1 MKHRILLVDA
11 ERRSVRV
18 LSVALRSAGYGVRIA
33 GNGLQ
38 ALDKID
44 AAIPDVIV
52 SDSQLPKLD
61 GYGLVEKVKANPE
74 TENIPILLLTSR
86 GTSEDRE
93 RGRRLGVSDY
103 LPKPVFVRELLACI
117 GLLIAR
123 SARAKM
129 AASITTTRTG
139 RFSGS
144 TRDVSVVDLLQT
156 FELLRE
162 SGIARLLRGTEAAEI
177 YFRDGRAVDAR
188 LGRLRGEQAI
198 YAALL
203 WSEAALDVEFRSVKK
218 EDVIDR
224 SVGTLLVEGMRRV
237 DAWGHIYEQLRP
249 LTNAVETDQA
259 RLLEQIASRLSD
271 GKALSAERGNA
282 LLHGLGDSAVVAT
295 DSSLVSQRAAIDEDE
310 DEGEDNEDEEYD
322 ENANDRDDED
332 DDRGHDDEDD
342 GDRDEEEHDPRSE
355 AVLEPARSTVESVAP
370 EPVVP
375 VAAAPPAPP
384 TPIYEGATI
393 TLRAPA
399 PSRAQAATASPIEPG
414 HPAPSVR
421 TEAQAQ
427 GPFVG
432 TEAAATPAPS
442 LRTDAPA
449 PGQTNGHAPVSQ
461 TNGHAGLA
469 RTASGAAQE
478 IALRPA
484 APMATT
490 TPVDLVRESHDTKNG
505 EESLALARPSVAR
518 ERAVSGKPVVTIPA
532 VTAEKLAAPVARTD
546 RLAAVAPDATK
557 LGASALD
564 AARLGGGARD
574 VTREKAPISDL
585 GPTFRPTNGVK
596 NAISAASSLPS
607 TPPWTHEVDA
617 ENEPAAD
624 LDGPI
629 PGVSPA
635 FGRTGRILIG
645 AGVALALIIGVVT
658 GLRPSGSHAR
668 TADEARKAEAATA
681 AAAAARPEAPP
692 TPVAAA
698 TTEAVAAPPATP
710 DPSAAIAATETPA
723 PAANGGTPSAAP
735 AGEPIAAG
743 PGTDPSPSAGGEFHP
758 AHHSPLVAQAE
769 QALMKGATDRAI
781 VLAGQAVAATPT
793 DAAAWLALGA
803 AHRAAGDDS
812 AARSDYRSC
821 IAQAHSEGV
830 NHCRVLAEH

>member
-38 ALDKID
+38 ALDKIE

-61 GYGLVEKVKANPE
+61 GYGLVEKVKANRE
-74 TENIPILLLTSR
+74 TENIPILLLTSK
-86 GTSEDRE
+86 GNDEDRE

-103 LPKPVFVRELLACI
+103 LPKPVFVRELVACI

-162 SGIARLLRGTEAAEI
+162 SGVARLLRGAEAAEI

-203 WSEAALDVEFRSVKK
+203 WSEAALDVEFRAVKK

-237 DAWGHIYEQLRP
+237 DAWGHIYAQLRP

-259 RLLEQIASRLSD
+259 RLLEQIATRLSD
-271 GKALSAERGNA
+271 GKALSGERGNA
-282 LLHGLGDSAVVAT
+282 LLQGLGGSGVVGT
-295 DSSLVSQRAAIDEDE
+295 DSSLVSQRAAIDDEEDE
-310 DEGEDNEDEEYD
+310 NEDNEDEEYD
-322 ENANDRDDED
+322 ENANEEDDETD
-332 DDRGHDDEDD
+332 EADVDDRGQDDADD
-342 GDRDEEEHDPRSE
+342 AHGSH
-355 AVLEPARSTVESVAP
+355 AMHEPVRSTTQPVAP
-370 EPVVP
+370 EPGVPAAAAAP
-375 VAAAPPAPP
+375 VAAAAPIPSAP
-384 TPIYEGATI
+384 TPVYEGATI

-399 PSRAQAATASPIEPG
+399 PSRASAPPTAPVEATEPAQSVHTEGLVAAVLT
-414 HPAPSVR
+414 
-421 TEAQAQ
+421 
-427 GPFVG
+427 
-432 TEAAATPAPS
+432 
-442 LRTDAPA
+442 
-449 PGQTNGHAPVSQ
+449 QTNGHIPPSQ
-461 TNGHAGLA
+461 TNGNGQFAHAGTPA
-469 RTASGAAQE
+469 GSSTHE

-484 APMATT
+484 APIATT
-490 TPVDLVRESHDTKNG
+490 TATELVRESHKNR
-505 EESLALARPSVAR
+505 EEPLVLARPPVTR
-518 ERAVSGKPVVTIPA
+518 ERPLASKPVVTIPA
-532 VTAEKLAAPVARTD
+532 ATAEKLAAPVVRTERLERKNGD
-546 RLAAVAPDATK
+546 SALAAAV
-557 LGASALD
+557 
-564 AARLGGGARD
+564 
-574 VTREKAPISDL
+574 
-585 GPTFRPTNGVK
+585 
-596 NAISAASSLPS
+596 SLPS
-607 TPPWTHEVDA
+607 TPPWTHEVDS
-617 ENEPAAD
+617 ENEPAAEP
-624 LDGPI
+624 DGPI
-629 PGVSPA
+629 PGMSAP

-645 AGVALALIIGVVT
+645 VGVALALVIGVVT

-668 TADEARKAEAATA
+668 TADEAHKAETLA
-681 AAAAARPEAPP
+681 AAAAPRAEAPP
-692 TPVAAA
+692 QPVGPAEPVVAVGPPDPSTTVAAAEPSSAAANGAALPAAPAAEPVAAG
-698 TTEAVAAPPATP
+698 P
-710 DPSAAIAATETPA
+710 IAEPT
-723 PAANGGTPSAAP
+723 AP
-735 AGEPIAAG
+735 AGADFRPV
-743 PGTDPSPSAGGEFHP
+743 
-758 AHHSPLVAQAE
+758 HHSPLVAQAE

-793 DAAAWLALGA
+793 DADAWLALGA
-803 AHRAAGDDS
+803 AHRAAGDES
-812 AARSDYRSC
+812 AARADYRSC
-821 IAQAHSEGV
+821 INQAHSEGV

>member
-38 ALDKID
+38 ALDKIE

-61 GYGLVEKVKANPE
+61 GYGLVEKVKAHPE

-93 RGRRLGVSDY
+93 RGRSLGVSDY

-162 SGIARLLRGTEAAEI
+162 SGVARLLRGTEAAEI

-249 LTNAVETDQA
+249 LTSAVETDQA

-282 LLHGLGDSAVVAT
+282 LLQGLGDSAVVAT
-295 DSSLVSQRAAIDEDE
+295 NSSLVSQRAAIDEDE
-310 DEGEDNEDEEYD
+310 DEGEDNEDEEFD
-322 ENANDRDDED
+322 ENANDRDD
-332 DDRGHDDEDD
+332 DDRDQDDEDD
-342 GDRDEEEHDPRSE
+342 GDRDAEGHDARSE
-355 AVLEPARSTVESVAP
+355 AIHEPARSTEAP

-375 VAAAPPAPP
+375 LAAAPPA
-384 TPIYEGATI
+384 PIYEGATI

-399 PSRAQAATASPIEPG
+399 PSRGQAAAASPIEPG
-414 HPAPSVR
+414 HPAPAVRTAAQAQAPFVGAETPAAAPSVR
-421 TEAQAQ
+421 TEAPGHAN
-427 GPFVG
+427 GH
-432 TEAAATPAPS
+432 TPA
-442 LRTDAPA
+442 
-449 PGQTNGHAPVSQ
+449 SQ

-469 RTASGAAQE
+469 RNASGATQE
-478 IALRPA
+478 IAFRPA
-484 APMATT
+484 APMATAP
-490 TPVDLVRESHDTKNG
+490 PVDLVRESHDIKNG
-505 EESLALARPSVAR
+505 EDSLALARPSAAR
-518 ERAVSGKPVVTIPA
+518 ERAVIGKPVVTIPA
-532 VTAEKLAAPVARTD
+532 VTAEKLAAPVARTE
-546 RLAAVAPDATK
+546 RLAAVAPDAAK
-557 LGASALD
+557 LGAGTLD
-564 AARLGGGARD
+564 ATRLGVGARD
-574 VTREKAPISDL
+574 VTREKAPLSEL
-585 GPTFRPTNGVK
+585 GPTLRPTNGVK
-596 NAISAASSLPS
+596 STISAASSLPS

-635 FGRTGRILIG
+635 FGRTGRILVG

-668 TADEARKAEAATA
+668 TADEARKAEAVTA
-681 AAAAARPEAPP
+681 AAAAARAEAPP
-692 TPVAAA
+692 TPVATAP
-698 TTEAVAAPPATP
+698 TEAVAAPPATP
-710 DPSAAIAATETPA
+710 DPSAAIAAIETPA
-723 PAANGGTPSAAP
+723 PAPNAGTPTAGP
-735 AGEPIAAG
+735 AGEPMAAG
-743 PGTDPSPSAGGEFHP
+743 PPTDPSPPAGGEFHP

-793 DAAAWLALGA
+793 DADAWLALGA
-803 AHRAAGDDS
+803 AHRAAGDES

-821 IAQAHSEGV
+821 IVQAHSEGV

>member
-18 LSVALRSAGYGVRIA
+18 LSVALRSAGYSVRIA
-33 GNGLQ
+33 GSGLQ
-38 ALDKID
+38 ALDKIE

-61 GYGLVEKVKANPE
+61 GYGLVEKLKANPE
-74 TENIPILLLTSR
+74 TENIPILLLTSK
-86 GTSEDRE
+86 GTAEDRE

-139 RFSGS
+139 RYSGS

-162 SGIARLLRGTEAAEI
+162 SGVARLLRGAEGAEI

-198 YAALL
+198 YATLL
-203 WSEAALDVEFRSVKK
+203 WSEAALDVEFKSVKK

-282 LLHGLGDSAVVAT
+282 LLQGLGDSAVVAT
-295 DSSLVSQRAAIDEDE
+295 DSSLVSRRAVAIDDE
-310 DEGEDNEDEEYD
+310 EEEGEDNEDEEYD
-322 ENANDRDDED
+322 ENANDDED
-332 DDRGHDDEDD
+332 EDRDESDDTDEADRDRDDD
-342 GDRDEEEHDPRSE
+342 GDQANEASSDEVVQVAATSTAQPVLPDP
-355 AVLEPARSTVESVAP
+355 VVSVA
-370 EPVVP
+370 
-375 VAAAPPAPP
+375 VAPPPAP
-384 TPIYEGATI
+384 TPVYEGATI

-399 PSRAQAATASPIEPG
+399 PSRAPVTASPVEG
-414 HPAPSVR
+414 SQAPSVR
-421 TEAQAQ
+421 SE
-427 GPFVG
+427 
-432 TEAAATPAPS
+432 
-442 LRTDAPA
+442 APA
-449 PGQTNGHAPVSQ
+449 APPPSVRSEGQAGPTQTNGHAPASQ
-461 TNGHAGLA
+461 TNGHGGLA
-469 RTASGAAQE
+469 LAGTTAGATQE

-484 APMATT
+484 APIATT
-490 TPVDLVRESHDTKNG
+490 PPQDLARESRGNKNG
-505 EESLALARPSVAR
+505 EEPLALTRSASTPAITPATTIQ
-518 ERAVSGKPVVTIPA
+518 RAVVSKPVATIPA
-532 VTAEKLAAPVARTD
+532 ATAEKLAASVARTE
-546 RLAAVAPDATK
+546 RLGVVAPDAAK
-557 LGASALD
+557 LGLMMAE
-564 AARLGGGARD
+564 AAK
-574 VTREKAPISDL
+574 EKAAISDANATL
-585 GPTFRPTNGVK
+585 RPINGVK
-596 NAISAASSLPS
+596 TAVSASASLPS
-607 TPPWTHEVDA
+607 TPPWTHEVDSD
-617 ENEPAAD
+617 NDPAAD
-624 LDGPI
+624 ADGPI
-629 PGVSPA
+629 PGVSTP

-645 AGVALALIIGVVT
+645 AGVALALVIGVVT

-668 TADEARKAEAATA
+668 TAEEARKTDAVSAAAATARAEAPPPPAAAPPAEALAAAPAATTTDPSAPAASADSTA
-681 AAAAARPEAPP
+681 AAANAGTAP
-692 TPVAAA
+692 
-698 TTEAVAAPPATP
+698 
-710 DPSAAIAATETPA
+710 
-723 PAANGGTPSAAP
+723 AAP
-735 AGEPIAAG
+735 AGEPMAPG
-743 PGTDPSPSAGGEFHP
+743 LGTDPGPAAAAEFHP
-758 AHHSPLVAQAE
+758 IHHSPLVAQAE

-812 AARSDYRSC
+812 AARADYRSC